1 MQTARHLGKKQETA
15 ARRGTSVRIERSF
28 YESAVKTAK
37 AECRTISGQVEYWA
51 RIGKASLDNPDLP
64 VEFIQQILVARE
76 RMETEPFVPEDSLP
90 TTLP

>member
-1 MQTARHLGKKQETA
+1 METARHLGKKQETA
-15 ARRGTSVRIERSF
+15 TRRGTSVRIERSF
-28 YESAVKTAK
+28 YESAMKTAK

-76 RMETEPFVPEDSLP
+76 RMETEPFVPEGPLP
-90 TTLP
+90 STLP

>member
-1 MQTARHLGKKQETA
+1 MQTARNPAKKQD
-15 ARRGTSVRIERSF
+15 RPPHRGTSVRIERSF
-28 YESAVKTAK
+28 YESAMKTAK

-76 RMETEPFVPEDSLP
+76 RMETEPFLPENTSSADVP
-90 TTLP
+90 